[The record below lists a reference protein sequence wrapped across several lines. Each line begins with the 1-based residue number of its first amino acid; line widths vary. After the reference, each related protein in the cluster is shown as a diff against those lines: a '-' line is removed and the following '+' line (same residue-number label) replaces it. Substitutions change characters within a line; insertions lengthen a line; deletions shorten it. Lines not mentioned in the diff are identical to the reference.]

1 MSITVYTKPF
11 CTVCDMTISYLAKI
25 GFGQNTTVV
34 DGNELIERTGNRDL
48 PQVFLGEKC
57 IGGFDDLKRLKLNE
71 VTEYRLKEISGE
83 VSEEMCIE
91 TEEFDRYILFN
102 GSSEFEYSDIWAL
115 YKKELAVF
123 WTVEELDLNDD
134 VGDWNSSTDDEK
146 HFVKMVLA
154 FFASLD
160 QIVMENVSV
169 NFGEEILVPQVRAHF
184 TIQNAIESIHGE
196 TYALL
201 IQTYIKESQEQK
213 RVLRSIQTMPIIAKK
228 AGWVTKWMD
237 SSKSSLAERLVAFT
251 CIEGIQFS
259 GAFCAIYWL
268 KKQGRFKGL
277 CFANSLIARDEGLHA
292 EGSVMIYNHL
302 LYKLPEQRVHEIF
315 IEAVDVEKEFIRD
328 ALPVALIGMNN
339 ETMAKYIEYV
349 ADFWLRRLGYSIIY
363 NSKNPFEWMQLIGM
377 QGKTNFFEG
386 RVSEYS
392 KAGSFSTSNEQA
404 FTLEAE
410 F

>member
-1 MSITVYTKPF
+1 
-11 CTVCDMTISYLAKI
+11 
-25 GFGQNTTVV
+25 
-34 DGNELIERTGNRDL
+34 
-48 PQVFLGEKC
+48 
-57 IGGFDDLKRLKLNE
+57 
-71 VTEYRLKEISGE
+71 
-83 VSEEMCIE
+83 
-91 TEEFDRYILFN
+91 
-102 GSSEFEYSDIWAL
+102 
-115 YKKELAVF
+115 
-123 WTVEELDLNDD
+123 
-134 VGDWNSSTDDEK
+134 
-146 HFVKMVLA
+146 MVLA

-160 QIVMENVSV
+160 QMVMENVSV
-169 NFGEEILVPQVRAHF
+169 NFGEEILVPQVRSHF

-201 IQTYIKESQEQK
+201 IQTYIKDSQEQK

-237 SSKSSLAERLVAFT
+237 SAKSSLAERLVAFT

-277 CFANSLIARDEGLHA
+277 CFANSLISRDEGLHA

-302 LYKLPEQRVHEIF
+302 SHKLPEQRVHEIF
-315 IEAVDVEKEFIRD
+315 TEAVDVEKEFIRD
-328 ALPVALIGMNN
+328 ALPVALIGMNS
-339 ETMAKYIEYV
+339 ETMALYIEYV
-349 ADFWLRRLGYSIIY
+349 ADFWLRRLGYTTIF

-392 KAGSFSTSNEQA
+392 KAGSYAPSNEQT